1 MEPLSS
7 ISAALN
13 SSPPLPRLLVGVRWI
28 LISPR
33 ARTQTAPS
41 HRRGKLI
48 YKQQRPLAH
57 LTVICTQRI
66 LTLLSNS
73 EKKKTTKLIRCL
85 AGSLDSTCLRSCAAV
100 KLSLLTWISVT
111 LMSPLSFSLCGY
123 RLKISSLMA
132 PLLLTPLLLTGAKS
146 FLISGLSSSRTE
158 ACTPAVSRSFFMYET
173 SAWLQVSSSSLCAY
187 GKLKRG
193 ELICVFLC
201 ENRDGGC

>member
-73 EKKKTTKLIRCL
+73 EKKKNNQTHKVPGRFSRQHLFKILRRCKTFT
-85 AGSLDSTCLRSCAAV
+85 ADLDISHVNVSI
-100 KLSLLTWISVT
+100 KFLLMWISIKDQ
-111 LMSPLSFSLCGY
+111 LFNGSSPPHSSPPHRRKKLFDIWTFKQQNRSVHSRCVQILFLCMRHLRG
-123 RLKISSLMA
+123 
-132 PLLLTPLLLTGAKS
+132 
-146 FLISGLSSSRTE
+146 
-158 ACTPAVSRSFFMYET
+158 SRS
-173 SAWLQVSSSSLCAY
+173 ARAV
-187 GKLKRG
+187 
-193 ELICVFLC
+193 CVLM
-201 ENRDGGC
+201 ENWREEN

>member
-146 FLISGLSSSRTE
+146 FLISATFKQQNRSVHSR
-158 ACTPAVSRSFFMYET
+158 CVQILFLCMRHLRGSRS
-173 SAWLQVSSSSLCAY
+173 ARAV
-187 GKLKRG
+187 
-193 ELICVFLC
+193 CVRM
-201 ENRDGGC
+201 ENWREEN

>member
-73 EKKKTTKLIRCL
+73 EKKKNNQTHKVPGRFSRQHLFKILRRCKTFT
-85 AGSLDSTCLRSCAAV
+85 ADLDISHVNVSI
-100 KLSLLTWISVT
+100 KFLLMWISIKDQ
-111 LMSPLSFSLCGY
+111 LFNGSSPPHSSPPHRRKKLFDICDFQAAEQKRALPLC
-123 RLKISSLMA
+123 
-132 PLLLTPLLLTGAKS
+132 PDP
-146 FLISGLSSSRTE
+146 FLCMRHLRG
-158 ACTPAVSRSFFMYET
+158 SRS
-173 SAWLQVSSSSLCAY
+173 ARAV
-187 GKLKRG
+187 
-193 ELICVFLC
+193 CVRM
-201 ENRDGGC
+201 ENWREEN